1 MAWFGNDVGGHMA
14 QSIINGTGGHMAQ
27 SIINGT
33 DKIIR
38 EPRKEYV
45 YIVYDDIHG
54 KLGIYAHEA
63 NAIDRIWDEMCGVY
77 EMDRSNPY
85 PYDYDGDNRRG
96 WNGAV
101 WYEREEVIQ

>member
-1 MAWFGNDVGGHMA
+1 MAWFGNDIGG
-14 QSIINGTGGHMAQ
+14 SMAQ

-33 DKIIR
+33 DKIVR

-54 KLGIYAHEA
+54 RLGIYAHEA
-63 NAIDRIWDEMCGVY
+63 IAIGRIWDEMCAVY
-77 EMDRSNPY
+77 EMDRSDPY
-85 PYDYDGDNRRG
+85 PYDYDSDDRRG
-96 WNGAV
+96 WDGAV